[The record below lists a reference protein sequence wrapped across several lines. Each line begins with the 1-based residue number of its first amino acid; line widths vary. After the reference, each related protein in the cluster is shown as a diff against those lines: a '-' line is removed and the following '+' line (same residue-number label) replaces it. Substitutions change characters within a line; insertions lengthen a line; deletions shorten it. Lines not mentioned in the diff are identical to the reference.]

1 MRERFPRQQEPR
13 QQEPRH
19 LDARHLDQGGD
30 RAAVATPVPYPTDF
44 GGGGARDAET
54 MGLLQEYFQTVRRYK
69 WTLLGCA
76 LVGLAASLLFG
87 MRTLP
92 VYRTRTSLDIR
103 PLNADFMNIRSVNPT
118 SNEGGAEGDTNL
130 QTQIK
135 LLESETALGATMNQL
150 REEPHPA
157 AVPREDL
164 LSQLQRTLH
173 LGHPAPIP
181 YDQAVREAAKG
192 VRVKPLGVTRLVEI
206 TCDAWSAELAARFC
220 NELES
225 TFQENDLQARS
236 AEAAKTS
243 AWLTKQVADV
253 RQRAV
258 DTQNRLEVA
267 VGGNGLALNP
277 NNNVGEDRLRA
288 LQDELVKAQA
298 DRISKEAESGM
309 DRTAAPGTA
318 PEVLDSPAHRAYESQ
333 LADLRGQLAKLAPS
347 LTDENP
353 KVKVL
358 RSQIKAAEDG
368 MRQADETSLARQNNE
383 LSSARHREALLNL
396 TYSAELAKVSSDLQ
410 RTAKVSLL
418 RSELDSEQ
426 QLYQTLLQRAK
437 EAGFASAMQAA
448 TIRVVDPARVPEMPF
463 SPQRTLAAGVGL
475 FLGGLFGT
483 AFAFYRERTLNVFR
497 KPGDVQR
504 FLHVHELGTI
514 PALAEMGGAQK
525 PSPMVLS
532 GMPGPARGLLP
543 GTTETTALSHWKDEF
558 SLAAEAYRN
567 TTLSIL
573 ISEARKGSRTYVVA
587 SPNAGEGKTTV
598 TSNLGVAL
606 SQSKMK
612 VVLVDGD
619 LRKPNLHNAFAME
632 NRVGLRNVLRGEFDL
647 KNTPLS
653 AFTRATELPNVSVI
667 SAGHGDEELMELL
680 HSPALPQLL
689 DRLSASFDM
698 VLIDTPPTLH
708 MADTRILARE
718 ADGVILVFRASTT
731 TLDAAAMARDLFD
744 RDGIPLVGTILNDFN
759 PQREGWGSYYKGYYR
774 YQRKGDSRKA
784 ATAA

>member
-1 MRERFPRQQEPR
+1 MRERFPRRLEPA
-13 QQEPRH
+13 P
-19 LDARHLDQGGD
+19 GY
-30 RAAVATPVPYPTDF
+30 AAVAPPAMQPMDP
-44 GGGGARDAET
+44 GGEPEAET
-54 MGLLQEYFQTVRRYK
+54 MGLVQEYFQTIRRYK
-69 WTLLGCA
+69 WTLLTCA
-76 LVGLAASLLFG
+76 FLGLVVSLLFG
-87 MRTLP
+87 LRTLP
-92 VYRTRTSLDIR
+92 VYRTRMSLDIR
-103 PLNADFMNIRSVNPT
+103 PLNSDFMNIRSVNPT
-118 SNEGGAEGDTNL
+118 SSDSGPEGDTNL

-135 LLESETALGATMNQL
+135 LLESDTAIEATVDHI
-150 REEPHPA
+150 RAGEHPA
-157 AVPREDL
+157 SVQRNDL
-164 LSQLQRTLH
+164 LSRIERTLH
-173 LGHPAPIP
+173 IGRPEPIP
-181 YDQAVREAAKG
+181 YDVALAEAARNVK
-192 VRVKPLGVTRLVEI
+192 VKPLGVTRLVEI
-206 TCDAWSAELAARFC
+206 TCDAYSPELAARFC
-220 NELES
+220 NDLES

-236 AEAAKTS
+236 AEASKTS

-253 RQRAV
+253 RQRAEE
-258 DTQNRLEVA
+258 TQAKLEAA
-267 VGGNGLALNP
+267 VGGNGLILT

-309 DRTAAPGTA
+309 DRTAVPGTA
-318 PEVLDSPAHRAYESQ
+318 PVVLDNPAHRQYETQ
-333 LADLRGQLAKLAPS
+333 LADLRTQLAKLTPA
-347 LTDENP
+347 LTEENP
-353 KVKVL
+353 
-358 RSQIKAAEDG
+358 QIKRLRAQIRAAEDG
-368 MRQADETSLARQNNE
+368 MRTADETSLTRQNNE

-410 RTAKVSLL
+410 RAAKVSLL

-448 TIRVVDPARVPEMPF
+448 TIRVVDPAKVPDIPF
-463 SPQRTLAAGVGL
+463 SPQRRVAAGVGI
-475 FLGGLFGT
+475 FLGALFGT

-504 FLHVHELGTI
+504 YLHVHELGTI
-514 PALAEMGGAQK
+514 PALRESAAMAKANPVTLLGASAK
-525 PSPMVLS
+525 
-532 GMPGPARGLLP
+532 ARALLP
-543 GTTETTALSHWKDEF
+543 GATDTTPLAHWKDEF

-606 SQSKMK
+606 SKSKMR

-632 NRVGLRNVLRGEFDL
+632 NKIGLRNVLRGEFDL
-647 KNTPLS
+647 KTTPLS
-653 AFTRATELPNVSVI
+653 AFTHATDLPNVSVI
-667 SAGHGDEELMELL
+667 AAGQGDEELMELL
-680 HSPALPQLL
+680 HSPSLPQLL
-689 DRLSASFDM
+689 DRLGTDFDM

-718 ADGVILVFRASTT
+718 SDGVILVFRASTT

-759 PQREGWGSYYKGYYR
+759 PQREGWASYYKDYYR
-774 YQRKGDSRKA
+774 YQRKGANGKA

>member
-1 MRERFPRQQEPR
+1 MRERFPRRLE
-13 QQEPRH
+13 
-19 LDARHLDQGGD
+19 LGGEQ
-30 RAAVATPVPYPTDF
+30 VAMAPPTVHGTDF
-44 GGGGARDAET
+44 SMDSEAES
-54 MGLLQEYFQTVRRYK
+54 MGLVQEYLLTVRRYK
-69 WTLLGCA
+69 WSLLAFALLG
-76 LVGLAASLLFG
+76 LLGSLFFGL
-87 MRTLP
+87 RTLP

-103 PLNADFMNIRSVNPT
+103 PLNGDFMNFHSVNPT
-118 SNEGGAEGDTNL
+118 SSDAGPEGDTNL

-135 LLESETALGATMNQL
+135 LLESDTATEATVARIRGM
-150 REEPHPA
+150 EHPA
-157 AVPREDL
+157 FVERNDL

-173 LGHPAPIP
+173 LGHPEPIP
-181 YDQAVREAAKG
+181 YDEAVADAAQN

-206 TCDAWSAELAARFC
+206 TCDAWSPELAARFC
-220 NELES
+220 NQLEA

-253 RQRAV
+253 RQRAQ
-258 DTQNRLEVA
+258 DTEARLDA
-267 VGGNGLALNP
+267 SLGGNGLMLNP
-277 NNNVGEDRLRA
+277 NNGVGEDRLRA

-298 DRISKEAESGM
+298 DRIAKEAESGM
-309 DRTAAPGTA
+309 DRSAAPGTA
-318 PEVLDSPAHRAYESQ
+318 PVVLDSPTHRAYEGQ
-333 LADLRGQLAKLAPS
+333 LADLRAQVAKLSPA
-347 LTDENP
+347 LTEENP
-353 KVKVL
+353 KLKTL
-358 RSQIKAAEDG
+358 RSQIRAAEDG
-368 MRQADETSLARQNNE
+368 MREADATSLTRQNNE
-383 LSSARHREALLNL
+383 LSSARHREALLSV

-410 RTAKVSLL
+410 KAAKVSLL

-448 TIRVVDPARVPEMPF
+448 TIRIVDPARVPDMPF
-463 SPQRTLAAGVGL
+463 SPQRRVAAGVGL
-475 FLGGLFGT
+475 FLGGLLGT

-514 PALAEMGGAQK
+514 PALREFAATAGK
-525 PSPMVLS
+525 PTPITLL
-532 GMPGPARGLLP
+532 GTTTKARALLP
-543 GTTETTALSHWKDEF
+543 GTTETTPLAHWKDEF

-567 TTLSIL
+567 ATLSIL
-573 ISEARKGSRTYVVA
+573 ISEAKKGSRTYVVA
-587 SPNAGEGKTTV
+587 SPSAGEGKTTV

-606 SQSKMK
+606 SKSKMR
-612 VVLVDGD
+612 VVLLDGD

-632 NRVGLRNVLRGEFDL
+632 NRIGLRNILRGEFDL
-647 KNTPLS
+647 KTVPLS
-653 AFTRATELPNVSVI
+653 AFTRPTDLPNVSVI
-667 SAGHGDEELMELL
+667 PAGEGTEELMELL
-680 HSPALPQLL
+680 HSPALPALL
-689 DRLSASFDM
+689 DRLAKSFDM

-759 PQREGWGSYYKGYYR
+759 PQREGWTSYYKDYYR
-774 YQRKGDSRKA
+774 YHRKGANGKA